1 MFASFGCEH
10 KKSIVNLNLVK
21 LMKKLLSVLFLL
33 SFTLAAVYAQ
43 NIQIKG
49 TVVSGTDNEP
59 LPGVNV
65 VVKGNTSTGTITDF
79 NGTFTLS
86 APADAILSIS
96 YIGFKSQEIA
106 VKGHKDIKIVLQ
118 EDSETLDEV
127 VVVGYGVQKKSVV
140 TASIAKVS
148 ADDLA
153 STAPVRMDNALKGLA
168 SGVTVTSSSGQPG
181 AAAQIRVRGVGTI
194 RTENGAADPLYIVD
208 GMPLEGGLDYL
219 NPNDIASIEVL
230 KDAASG
236 AVYGAR
242 AANGVI
248 LVTTKTG
255 KIGKTKV
262 TYDFSYG
269 WQSAWKKRDVLNA
282 SEYALMIN
290 EGAINAG
297 IAPKFS
303 DPYSY
308 GQGTNWQDEVFNNN
322 APMMNHQ
329 VSVSGASEKVNYLFS
344 LGFYTQDG
352 IVGGNFDRSN
362 YERLTLR
369 SNTQYT
375 LFDESK
381 ERNWLNS
388 LKVTSNLSYA
398 RIKSTNF
405 DDNST
410 WGTPLGSALA
420 LSPILNVYDE
430 TEEAIKAQ
438 FDKYGTTAEYTPVYD
453 PRNGKLFS
461 IPGEFG
467 EMSNPIAKLSLPGDK
482 HWSHKFV
489 ANFSAEL
496 QLWDNLK
503 FKTSYGADLSFWG
516 YDGYRPLY
524 YLRSG
529 ESSTQSSAYSRKED
543 GTVWQLE
550 NVLMYDKSIDKHS
563 FSVLLGQSAKKSSGS
578 YLYGSRN
585 NITNYS
591 RPYIDASTGL
601 AANADRDAAG
611 APSVDATLASIFA
624 RASYNYD
631 ERYMLQVTVRR
642 DGSSRFGPNNHYAV
656 FPSFSL
662 GWNLTNE
669 KFMNKRPNWLTTI
682 KIRLSWGKNG
692 NENIGNFKYTVLT
705 SPGNNAIFG
714 SSENVIN
721 GVKASGLANP
731 DLKWEESE
739 QLDFGLDF
747 GFFNNALT
755 FTADYYK
762 KKTNGMLMEMNIP
775 FYVGEAK
782 PIGNVGKMENSG
794 IELEAAYKFRVSDWN
809 FRVSANASYLKNKL
823 IEYGNESGWEN
834 LDSFQ
839 GTGDISRAENGKP
852 FPFFYGYKTAGIFQN
867 TDEVKAY
874 KNDKGELLQP
884 TAVSGDVR
892 FVDVDGNG
900 IIDAND
906 RTDIGKGMP
915 DWTFGFNLGV
925 SWKNFDLNMMWQGTA
940 GNDIYD
946 ATRRTDI
953 ATSNL
958 PSWMLNRWTGEGTS
972 NRIPRFVQGDNVN
985 WQSSDLYVYDGS
997 YLRLKNI
1004 QLGYTLPAAL
1014 TQKVF
1019 ISSLRFYVAA
1029 ENLFTFT
1036 KYHGFDPEIS
1046 SGGTSLGI
1054 DYGVYPQARV
1064 WTIGASLS
1072 F

>member
-1 MFASFGCEH
+1 
-10 KKSIVNLNLVK
+10 
-21 LMKKLLSVLFLL
+21 MKKLLSVLFLL

-503 FKTSYGADLSFWG
+503 FKASYGADLSFWG

-563 FSVLLGQSAKKSSGS
+563 FSVLLGQSAQKSSGS

-669 KFMNKRPNWLTTI
+669 KFMNKRPNWLTTT

-739 QLDFGLDF
+739 QLDFGLDL

>member
-1 MFASFGCEH
+1 
-10 KKSIVNLNLVK
+10 
-21 LMKKLLSVLFLL
+21 MKKLWSVLFLL
-33 SFTLAAVYAQ
+33 SFILSSVYAQ
-43 NIQIKG
+43 NVQVKG
-49 TVVSGTDNEP
+49 TVLSGSDNEP

-65 VVKGNTSTGTITDF
+65 VVKGTAIGGITDLDG
-79 NGTFTLS
+79 NFTLS
-86 APADAILSIS
+86 IPANAVLSFT
-96 YIGFKSQEIA
+96 YIGFKPQEVA
-106 VKGHKDIKIVLQ
+106 VNGRSFLKIILQ

-127 VVVGYGVQKKSVV
+127 IVVGYGVQKKSVV

-153 STAPVRMDNALKGLA
+153 ATAPVRMDNALKGLA

-181 AAAQIRVRGVGTI
+181 AAARIRVRGVGTI
-194 RTENGAADPLYIVD
+194 NNSDPLYIVD
-208 GMPLEGGLDYL
+208 GMPIEGGLDYL

-282 SEYALMIN
+282 SEYALMRN

-297 IAPKFS
+297 IAPLYT

-308 GQGTNWQDEVFNNN
+308 GEGTDWQDAVFNDN
-322 APMMNHQ
+322 APVMNHQ
-329 VSVSGASEKVNYLFS
+329 VSVSGAGDKVSYLFS
-344 LGFYTQDG
+344 AGYYTQDG
-352 IVGGNFDRSN
+352 IVGGNYGRSN

-369 SNTQYT
+369 SNTLYT

-381 ERNWLNS
+381 NRSWLNS

-398 RIKSTNF
+398 RIKSTGVET
-405 DDNST
+405 NST
-410 WGTPLGSALA
+410 WGSPLGSALS
-420 LSPILNVYDE
+420 LSPILSVYLEGD
-430 TEEAIKAQ
+430 AAQ
-438 FDKYGTTAEYTPVYD
+438 EQLDYYQNNENYVPMYGA
-453 PRNGKLFS
+453 NGKLFTV
-461 IPGEFG
+461 PGASFN
-467 EMSNPIAKLSLPGDK
+467 EMTNPIASLSLPGSK
-482 HWSHKFV
+482 GWSHKFV

-496 QLWDNLK
+496 QLWDNLR
-503 FKTSYGADLSFWG
+503 FRTSYGADLAFWG
-516 YDGYRPLY
+516 NDGYTPVY
-524 YLRSG
+524 YLRDG
-529 ESSTQSSAYSRKED
+529 DYRKFSTAYSEKQN

-550 NVLMYDKSIDKHS
+550 NVLMYDKTIDKHS
-563 FSVLLGQSAKKSSGS
+563 FSVILGQSAKKSNGS
-578 YLYGSRN
+578 SLWGSRN
-585 NITNYS
+585 NINNYN
-591 RPYIDASTGL
+591 RPYIDASSGQ
-601 AANADRDAAG
+601 AADGDRDASG
-611 APSVDATLASIFA
+611 APFEVATLASLFA

-642 DGSSRFGPNNHYAV
+642 DGSSRFGTNNHYAV

-669 KFMNKRPNWLTTI
+669 KFMQKRPDWLTSA
-682 KIRLSWGKNG
+682 KVRLSWGKNG
-692 NENIGNFKYTVLT
+692 NENIGNFRYTVLT
-705 SPGNNAIFG
+705 ASGNNAIFG
-714 SSENVIN
+714 SGEQVIN
-721 GVKASGLANP
+721 GVKAGGLANP

-739 QLDFGLDF
+739 QLDFGVDL

-762 KKTNGMLMEMNIP
+762 KKTNGMLMTMNIP
-775 FYVGEAK
+775 SYVGESK

-794 IELEAAYKFRVSDWN
+794 VELEASYKFRIADWR
-809 FRVSANASYLKNKL
+809 FHIGGNATYLKNKL
-823 IEYGNESGWEN
+823 IEYGNESGWAN
-834 LDSFQ
+834 MDSFQ
-839 GTGDISRAENGKP
+839 GAGTISRAENGRP
-852 FPFFYGYKTAGIFQN
+852 FPFFFGYKTDGVFQN
-867 TDEVKAY
+867 MAEVNAY
-874 KNDKGELLQP
+874 MNADGDLIQP
-884 TAVSGDVR
+884 NAVPGDVR
-892 FVDVDGNG
+892 FVDIDGNG
-900 IIDAND
+900 KITDDD

-915 DWTFGFNLGV
+915 DWTFGWNLNM
-925 SWKNFDLNMMWQGTA
+925 SWKNIDFSMMWQGTA
-940 GNDIYD
+940 GNDVFD

-953 ATSNL
+953 AATNL

-972 NRIPRFVQGDNVN
+972 NRIPRYVQGDNVN

-1004 QLGYTLPAAL
+1004 QLGYTLPKAWTNKIL
-1014 TQKVF
+1014 

-1029 ENLFTFT
+1029 ENLLTFT
-1036 KYHGFDPEIS
+1036 KYPGFDPEIS

-1054 DYGVYPQARV
+1054 DYGVYPQAKT
-1064 WTIGASLS
+1064 WTIGANLT

>member
-1 MFASFGCEH
+1 
-10 KKSIVNLNLVK
+10 
-21 LMKKLLSVLFLL
+21 MKKLLSVLFLL

-516 YDGYRPLY
+516 YDSYRPLY

-669 KFMNKRPNWLTTI
+669 KFMNKRPNWLTTT

-884 TAVSGDVR
+884 TAVPGDVR

-1064 WTIGASLS
+1064 WTISASLS

>member
-1 MFASFGCEH
+1 
-10 KKSIVNLNLVK
+10 
-21 LMKKLLSVLFLL
+21 MKKLFSVLFLL

-669 KFMNKRPNWLTTI
+669 KFMNKRPNWLTTT

-884 TAVSGDVR
+884 TAVPGDVR

>member
-1 MFASFGCEH
+1 M
-10 KKSIVNLNLVK
+10 
-21 LMKKLLSVLFLL
+21 
-33 SFTLAAVYAQ
+33 
-43 NIQIKG
+43 
-49 TVVSGTDNEP
+49 VSGTDNEP

-642 DGSSRFGPNNHYAV
+642 DGSSRFSPNNHYAV

-669 KFMNKRPNWLTTI
+669 KFMNKRPNWLTTT

-884 TAVSGDVR
+884 TAVPGDVR

>member
-1 MFASFGCEH
+1 
-10 KKSIVNLNLVK
+10 
-21 LMKKLLSVLFLL
+21 MKKLLSVLFLL

-669 KFMNKRPNWLTTI
+669 KFMNKRPNWLTTT

-884 TAVSGDVR
+884 TAVPGDVR

-906 RTDIGKGMP
+906 RTDIGKGIP

>member
-1 MFASFGCEH
+1 
-10 KKSIVNLNLVK
+10 
-21 LMKKLLSVLFLL
+21 MKKLLSVLFLL

-398 RIKSTNF
+398 RIKSTSF

-669 KFMNKRPNWLTTI
+669 KFMNKRPNWLTTT

-867 TDEVKAY
+867 TDEVNAY

-884 TAVSGDVR
+884 IAVPGDVR

-940 GNDIYD
+940 GNNIYD

>member
-1 MFASFGCEH
+1 
-10 KKSIVNLNLVK
+10 
-21 LMKKLLSVLFLL
+21 MKKLLSVLFLL

-106 VKGHKDIKIVLQ
+106 VKGHKEIKIVLQ

-669 KFMNKRPNWLTTI
+669 KFMNKRPNWLTTT

-884 TAVSGDVR
+884 TAVPGDVR

>member
-1 MFASFGCEH
+1 
-10 KKSIVNLNLVK
+10 
-21 LMKKLLSVLFLL
+21 MKKLLSVLFLL

-669 KFMNKRPNWLTTI
+669 KFMNKRPNWLTTT

-852 FPFFYGYKTAGIFQN
+852 FPFFYVYKTAGIFQN

-884 TAVSGDVR
+884 TAVPGDVR

>member
-1 MFASFGCEH
+1 
-10 KKSIVNLNLVK
+10 
-21 LMKKLLSVLFLL
+21 MKKLLSVLFLL

-467 EMSNPIAKLSLPGDK
+467 EMSNPIAKLYLPGDK

-669 KFMNKRPNWLTTI
+669 KFMNKRPNWLTTT

-884 TAVSGDVR
+884 TAVPGDVR

>member
-1 MFASFGCEH
+1 
-10 KKSIVNLNLVK
+10 
-21 LMKKLLSVLFLL
+21 MKKLLSVLFLL

-405 DDNST
+405 ADNST

-516 YDGYRPLY
+516 YDSYRPLY

-543 GTVWQLE
+543 GTVWIIVVWQLE

-669 KFMNKRPNWLTTI
+669 KFMNKRPNWLTTT

-839 GTGDISRAENGKP
+839 GTGDIRRAENGKP
-852 FPFFYGYKTAGIFQN
+852 FHFFYGYKTAGIFQN

-884 TAVSGDVR
+884 TAVPGDVR

>member
-1 MFASFGCEH
+1 
-10 KKSIVNLNLVK
+10 
-21 LMKKLLSVLFLL
+21 MKKLLSVLFLL

-43 NIQIKG
+43 NIQIIG

-516 YDGYRPLY
+516 YDSYRPLY

-669 KFMNKRPNWLTTI
+669 KFMNKRPNWLTTT

-884 TAVSGDVR
+884 TAVPGDVR